1 MALPR
6 PPAPLPEPAGVRFHD
21 PTASITPGRHRG
33 SLGGGMDIAVIVSTF
48 ERPGHLRRCIA
59 SLAAQEGVDGRFEVV
74 VTDDG
79 SRDETLPML
88 TDLIRG
94 AAFPLT
100 FTTHGHDGFR
110 LARCRNE
117 GVAASNAPYLLFT
130 DGDCIL
136 PRDHLRLHLEMR
148 RPGWVVGGDCVRLD
162 QPTSAGIDETTIMRG
177 GFEGLVPKAE
187 RHRMWHKGIR
197 AKAYEWLR
205 MPMRPRLSGNNIAL
219 WRADYEAINGFDEQF
234 VGWGHEDRD
243 LQQRLERI
251 GLRVTS
257 ILLQT
262 APIHLWHPPAP
273 SFARN
278 GAGTPNL
285 AYFESLAE
293 RPTFCLDGLE
303 KPDALSAPLKRLNS
317 PAAPTRRHR
326 AA

>member
-1 MALPR
+1 
-6 PPAPLPEPAGVRFHD
+6 
-21 PTASITPGRHRG
+21 
-33 SLGGGMDIAVIVSTF
+33 MDIAVIVSTF
-48 ERPGHLRRCIA
+48 ERPEHLRRCIA

-88 TDLIRG
+88 MDLIRSVD
-94 AAFPLT
+94 FPLT

-117 GVAASNAPYLLFT
+117 GVAASHAPYLLFT
-130 DGDCIL
+130 DGDCVL
-136 PRDHLRLHLEMR
+136 PRDHLRLHLAVR
-148 RPGWVVGGDCVRLD
+148 RRGRVVGGDCVRLD
-162 QPTSAGIDETTIMRG
+162 EPTSERIDEVTILNG
-177 GFEGLVPKAE
+177 GHERLVPRSE
-187 RHRMWHKGIR
+187 RRRMRHKGIR

-219 WRADYEAINGFDEQF
+219 WRDDYEAINGFDEQF

-243 LQQRLERI
+243 LQHRLERI

-257 ILLQT
+257 ILLET
-262 APIHLWHPPAP
+262 FPIHLWHPPAP

-285 AYFESLAE
+285 AYFRELAD
-293 RPTFCLDGLE
+293 RPTFCRDGLV
-303 KPDALSAPLKRLNS
+303 KPDAMPAPR
-317 PAAPTRRHR
+317 PQRHAPFAPTSGRR